1 MPAIFPNADPPTLQ
15 GDIAGKGT
23 GDYSSTGGRFI
34 PEVWSGKLQV
44 KFYKSTLLSEITNN
58 DWEGEIKGHGD
69 KVVIRMIPDI
79 LVSDYQRNM
88 NLTNQIPL
96 ANALELLIDKGKYF
110 SVILDDV
117 NAVQSDLK
125 LMDTFTSDAAEQMKI
140 KIDGVV
146 LNHPPGSASAK
157 WSSVVLGAGGVAK
170 GNQGDNA
177 GAVSGKINLGKLTA
191 PLIPSNAV
199 ATGPAG
205 SLIALTCN
213 PLDIVLR
220 AGLAL
225 DEQNAPET
233 GRWIVFP
240 AWMGFLLKT
249 SDLKAVYL
257 TGDSTTPL
265 RTGKIGTIDRFT
277 IYLSNNYD
285 PITDG
290 VHASP
295 CECLFGTNDAISFAS
310 QITNVETLR
319 STQTFGNIVRGLNV
333 FGYKDTKPEAMGI
346 VYVAQS

>member
-1 MPAIFPNADPPTLQ
+1 MPAIFPNDPSTP
-15 GDIAGKGT
+15 GASAGGQ

-146 LNHPPGSASAK
+146 LNHPPGSPTAR
-157 WSSVVLGAGGVAK
+157 WSTVVTAFNKGDAAGL
-170 GNQGDNA
+170 
-177 GAVSGKINLGKLTA
+177 VSQKVNLGKTGA
-191 PLIPSNAV
+191 PLIPTNNV
-199 ATGPAG
+199 ANPAG
-205 SLIALTCN
+205 SLSAATCN

-220 AGLAL
+220 AGLVL

-240 AWMGFLLKT
+240 AWMGFMLKT

-346 VYVAQS
+346 AYVAQG